1 MTSVL
6 TDALT
11 WILSTSLMA
20 SVLVIFILVAKW
32 LLKDKLK
39 PRWAYLL
46 WILLVLR
53 LLLPWAPESSFSVF
67 NIFQTLPENSHLV
80 TEIENPAS
88 PDVEPSYEMSSTT
101 QVQDSSPNTV
111 STIGDDSTVKKPM
124 SLLQIASMIWLVGM
138 VMFLSFMVRANV
150 RFAALI
156 KKEVAVIDQG
166 INSLFERCKDEM
178 KVHRKIALIQTN
190 QVSSPTLFGLLKPK
204 LLIPDLALRYLNEVQ
219 LRYVFLHEI
228 SHVRRRDIA
237 MNWLMN
243 ILLSVHWFNPF
254 LWYAYHK
261 MRADQETACDALA
274 LSRIKSEESNEYAL
288 TIIKLLE
295 LFANPVRLAGAA
307 SISGNKK
314 ELKRRL
320 VMITSFKKH
329 SYKWSLIGLAVIL
342 LLGGAALTN
351 ASTQDKGNQAIEDNN
366 QSVDVAAIGELTEVW
381 ANALKTRE
389 GKPRYEMMSSKAK
402 DKFIQEQII
411 RSGENWNYNIG
422 VSSPWVVDFES
433 EIDGMNVII
442 TYLTLTSEPN
452 YYKTVESLKFS
463 RENGKL
469 VVDDFETVYEGEWTE
484 DTKISATDY
493 ERMINIIISVN
504 KGDLPVSAL
513 KDAEPILRKKGGLNK
528 LSTSIRKKYIRET
541 VDRVTTTD
549 H

>member
-6 TDALT
+6 IDVLT

-20 SVLVIFILVAKW
+20 SVLVFFILAAKW
-32 LLKDKLK
+32 LLKNKLK

-67 NIFQTLPENSHLV
+67 NIFQPLSENSHLV
-80 TEIENPAS
+80 TEKETPAS
-88 PDVEPSYEMSSTT
+88 PAIEQSFDISSRT
-101 QVQDSSPNTV
+101 QVLDSSPNSV
-111 STIGDDSTVKKPM
+111 STIGSDSTVKKPM
-124 SLLQIASMIWLVGM
+124 SLLQITSIWLVGM
-138 VMFLSFMVRANV
+138 FMFLSFMIRANV
-150 RFAALI
+150 RFTALI
-156 KKEVAVIDQG
+156 KKEVTVIDQG

-178 KVHRKIALIQTN
+178 KVHRKIALIKTN

-204 LLIPDLALRYLNEVQ
+204 LLIPDFALCYLNEVQ
-219 LRYVFLHEI
+219 LRYVFLHEL

-243 ILLSVHWFNPF
+243 ILLSVHWFNPL

-261 MRADQETACDALA
+261 MRADQEMACDAWA
-274 LSRIKSEESNEYAL
+274 LSRIKPEESNEYAL

-329 SYKWSLIGLAVIL
+329 SYKWSLIGLTVIL
-342 LLGGAALTN
+342 LLGGTALTN
-351 ASTQDKGNQAIEDNN
+351 ANTQDKGNQAIEDNN
-366 QSVDVAAIGELTEVW
+366 QSLDVTAIENLSEVW

-469 VVDDFETVYEGEWTE
+469 VVDDFETINEGEWTE
-484 DTKISATDY
+484 NTKISETDY

-513 KDAEPILRKKGGLNK
+513 KDAEPILRKKGGLDN
-528 LSTSIRKKYIRET
+528 LSTSILEKYIRET
-541 VDRVTTTD
+541 MDRVINTG